1 MRVSRWWLVVS
12 VIGGVATAL
21 VLLWLMVRLGIFS
34 PPPLVSPLSQL
45 SYIQVSDLRAN
56 NRNPKRVYGYLP
68 YWTMNQATPSAAVT
82 DIYYFSVSLQGDG
95 SLRERE
101 GNELDMGLYR
111 LQGESFTA
119 LWEEAQRN
127 NQRLHV
133 TVTVLETDTV
143 VSLLRNPAAKQRAIE
158 TIEQLVSSYPFVGV
172 NMDLEY
178 AGTVDD
184 SLRKSYSEFLRDLSI
199 ALEQQD
205 PSLEL
210 SVALFGSAASKYT
223 IWDIPA
229 WHEYVDTIIV
239 MAYDYHVRSSTTAGP
254 VAPIFGKGTGRWQDD
269 VVTNI
274 RDLLKI
280 VPSEKVVLGIPFYGY
295 EWSTTS
301 QEPGSFTLPKSG
313 STATYQRVQALLSD
327 PEVVAQERWDAD
339 ALAPYIVY
347 SQDGQNQIIYYE
359 NSRSIAYKMDFVQQ
373 LNLAGIAVWAIGYE
387 GPYPELWQV
396 IGSKLRPNSGL

>member
-1 MRVSRWWLVVS
+1 MRSYAYWVGIFLGVILLVVG
-12 VIGGVATAL
+12 VIFTLIRFQV
-21 VLLWLMVRLGIFS
+21 FS
-34 PPPLVSPLSQL
+34 APDLVSPLSQL
-45 SYIQVSDLRAN
+45 SYIQVSDIRAGSTAE
-56 NRNPKRVYGYLP
+56 KRVYGYLP

-82 DIYYFSVSLQGDG
+82 DVMYFSVSLESDG
-95 SLRERE
+95 SMRERE
-101 GNELDMGLYR
+101 GSELDMGLYR

-119 LWEEAQRN
+119 LWEQSEQL
-127 NQRLHV
+127 NQRLHITI
-133 TVTVLETDTV
+133 TVMEADTV
-143 VSLLRNPAAKQRAIE
+143 NELLRNPASRQKAIE

-184 SLRKSYSEFLRDLSI
+184 SLRAAYTVFLQDLSK
-199 ALEQQD
+199 ALKQQD
-205 PSLEL
+205 ESLEL
-210 SVALFGSAASKYT
+210 SVAVFGSSGSKYT

-229 WHEYVDTIIV
+229 WHESVDTIIV
-239 MAYDYHVRSSTTAGP
+239 MAYDYHVRSSSTAGP

-274 RDLLKI
+274 RDILKT

-295 EWSTTS
+295 EWSTTT
-301 QEPGSFTLPKSG
+301 QEPGSFTLPSTG
-313 STATYQRVQALLSD
+313 ATATYQRVQSILSD
-327 PEVVAQERWDAD
+327 PKVVAQERWDAD

-347 SQDGQNQIIYYE
+347 QQDGQNQIIYYE

-373 LNLAGIAVWAIGYE
+373 LNLAGVAIWAVGYE